1 MEVNPVEESA
11 ASDIDEDRRHA
22 PFLKRTSSLRVRRSI
37 LKKPNTI
44 LVPTMELGEV
54 EDFLHSG
61 ESSAHRGYLLKL
73 NRSKRWDNRWFELR
87 GPFLLYWRT
96 ESKSQRAGGDLVFP
110 DAAIDIRTMV
120 KANLDDDG
128 TIVLESLSANLYC
141 LKSPKSVPKE
151 KAMAYMQAWF
161 SAVKSSAVHN
171 TRQYLKKTQQELQM
185 KKAEALGGGGTEDK
199 EAKRRAPDDGLMMA
213 VPADE
218 APQVATAAAGGAEQG
233 DVMQN
238 EGEGEASQDPRDTA
252 NRWSLSEGNLVLKKG
267 DLIKNGKVSFGSSWK
282 HRHFELVLVKPP
294 PGGGRSYPVL
304 RYFKLGTRLELK
316 GDIKLLGGDGKPL
329 YSAVRAGVG
338 SFGLDAKAASGPNC
352 RSWQFRVPAT
362 EQDADGLVGEWIA
375 ALQEASGVA
384 ADS

>member
-1 MEVNPVEESA
+1 
-11 ASDIDEDRRHA
+11 
-22 PFLKRTSSLRVRRSI
+22 
-37 LKKPNTI
+37 
-44 LVPTMELGEV
+44 
-54 EDFLHSG
+54 
-61 ESSAHRGYLLKL
+61 
-73 NRSKRWDNRWFELR
+73 
-87 GPFLLYWRT
+87 
-96 ESKSQRAGGDLVFP
+96 
-110 DAAIDIRTMV
+110 
-120 KANLDDDG
+120 
-128 TIVLESLSANLYC
+128 
-141 LKSPKSVPKE
+141 
-151 KAMAYMQAWF
+151 
-161 SAVKSSAVHN
+161 
-171 TRQYLKKTQQELQM
+171 
-185 KKAEALGGGGTEDK
+185 
-199 EAKRRAPDDGLMMA
+199 
-213 VPADE
+213 
-218 APQVATAAAGGAEQG
+218 
-233 DVMQN
+233 MQN

-384 ADS
+384 ADSCDSAAL